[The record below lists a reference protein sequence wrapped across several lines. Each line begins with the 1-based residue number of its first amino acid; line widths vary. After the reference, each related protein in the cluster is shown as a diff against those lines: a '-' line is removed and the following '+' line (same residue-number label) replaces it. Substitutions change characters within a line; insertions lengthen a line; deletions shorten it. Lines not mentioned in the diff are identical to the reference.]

1 MGNPVTRTPNEH
13 TPSPDDDDGFAGTR
27 PASSAASAALHADPR
42 ARASSEQRTCYRF
55 QMSRDCLSVDYGG
68 VVSDAQLS
76 FAMVELTP
84 TAEQK
89 AMARAGGGMQVGA
102 MLQEMQLESIYKIG
116 DTPTRGNRRL
126 LEAWWKGLGPKG
138 RKLVERAF
146 NKIHMIGDDEEET
159 FLDTQEVSVE

>member
-13 TPSPDDDDGFAGTR
+13 TPEPDDGDGFAGTPR
-27 PASSAASAALHADPR
+27 AGSKANAALHADPR
-42 ARASSEQRTCYRF
+42 SRQAAEQRTCYRF
-55 QMSRDCLSVDYGG
+55 TLTRDCLSIDYGS
-68 VVSDAQLS
+68 VISDSELS

-89 AMARAGGGMQVGA
+89 AMARAGGGLQVGA
-102 MLQEMQLESIYKIG
+102 MLQEMQMESIYKIG
-116 DTPTRGNRRL
+116 ETPTRGNRKV

-146 NKIHMIGDDEEET
+146 NKIHMIGDDDEET